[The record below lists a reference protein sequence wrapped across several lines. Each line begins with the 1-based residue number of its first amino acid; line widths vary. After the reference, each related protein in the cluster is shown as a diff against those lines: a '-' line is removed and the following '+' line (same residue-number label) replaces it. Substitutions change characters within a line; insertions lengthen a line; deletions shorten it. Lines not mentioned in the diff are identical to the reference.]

1 MKWHKITEAVG
12 IITKQ
17 NQTVDV
23 GPNEIKKQA
32 AKFGFKVDKGGRP
45 ATLSKKVK
53 GSKTN
58 VLFNLGMAES
68 IDWVKLRNAKA
79 VMPYA
84 LDSPEQR
91 AKGLMPDAGSPNI
104 YTSINLR
111 TKLPAGYD
119 AREFSKKE
127 VSDQA
132 WQKYMD
138 GAWLGLKKVKK
149 DQIKQA
155 AKLAQIPIQEVTA
168 KDLSNESE
176 IYVDMDGVL
185 ADFFGAW
192 KKLVGKDWREIKDL
206 DGALQRIRDKDDFW
220 LNIPVTP
227 NAMNLL
233 NLVKQLKGKYNI
245 LSAPLPNDPNSEPH
259 KRQWIENN
267 LSRFPP
273 SKVIITSNKSVH
285 ATQPDGTPNILIDD
299 FGKNIAKWEAAGGV
313 GFKHKDHKFERTV
326 KNLKAYMNKPVE
338 EAPED
343 EINKMKQTATAIQKA
358 QSMMKPR
365 YMSRIA
371 AMVEEDFEAIRDAAL
386 KRYKKANGK
395 IDLYTAYTMA
405 IEDEFP
411 EIPNPI
417 VVFQYMTDPIPDHE
431 DLVPQDAED
440 GSWADRADKE
450 YQQKVKSSPK
460 GGGFDGKI
468 KGRWFAIRRDRDDY
482 MDQGMEPEDALDKAA
497 ERHGVDP
504 EELQRWIE
512 AGNATPRK
520 EMTEKAVSKKQQ
532 QFFGIVRAMQKG
544 EMPKGGEAGDVA
556 KDMKKS
562 DVKKFASTKHKGLP
576 KKKKSESYTRDQL
589 PQIHKKH
596 LEYIP
601 HKIVSI
607 KVESIV
613 PVQKE
618 RIKENYTKQ
627 LKKIAG
633 GKYAPIVVDNTNRII
648 NGHHRYDVIKLLQ
661 MESISVAKLPY
672 TLEFLIELTRRNF
685 MKGAG
690 AALAFSA
697 VPSAVKAMSNTDGE
711 LIVKTSTGKEF
722 DITNFPGSVKEKI
735 EAFKEKIKKV
745 YSQHKNVAVPDFK
758 FYLNGKYIGQIKHIG
773 NIYKETNEGEL
784 IPNPQ
789 RSVLVKKNDGYDHY
803 KLATH
808 MANIKKMSPEVVAR
822 DKQDIFVQFYGGE
835 KEKNYM
841 MKNLKRLGFGVQD
854 ADGYR
859 DTHFDENS
867 EDSYVLKIRENFA
880 DGKKKG
886 RKGLSKRVGIP
897 KSASVTQL
905 RKIASNSTGE
915 RRRMAH
921 WQANMKS
928 GRKKKGK

>member
-68 IDWVKLRNAKA
+68 
-79 VMPYA
+79 
-84 LDSPEQR
+84 
-91 AKGLMPDAGSPNI
+91 
-104 YTSINLR
+104 
-111 TKLPAGYD
+111 
-119 AREFSKKE
+119 
-127 VSDQA
+127 
-132 WQKYMD
+132 
-138 GAWLGLKKVKK
+138 
-149 DQIKQA
+149 
-155 AKLAQIPIQEVTA
+155 IQEVTA

-267 LSRFPP
+267 LSQFPP

-520 EMTEKAVSKKQQ
+520 EMTEK
-532 QFFGIVRAMQKG
+532 
-544 EMPKGGEAGDVA
+544 
-556 KDMKKS
+556 
-562 DVKKFASTKHKGLP
+562 
-576 KKKKSESYTRDQL
+576 
-589 PQIHKKH
+589 
-596 LEYIP
+596 
-601 HKIVSI
+601 
-607 KVESIV
+607 
-613 PVQKE
+613 
-618 RIKENYTKQ
+618 
-627 LKKIAG
+627 
-633 GKYAPIVVDNTNRII
+633 
-648 NGHHRYDVIKLLQ
+648 
-661 MESISVAKLPY
+661 
-672 TLEFLIELTRRNF
+672 
-685 MKGAG
+685 
-690 AALAFSA
+690 
-697 VPSAVKAMSNTDGE
+697 
-711 LIVKTSTGKEF
+711 
-722 DITNFPGSVKEKI
+722 
-735 EAFKEKIKKV
+735 
-745 YSQHKNVAVPDFK
+745 
-758 FYLNGKYIGQIKHIG
+758 
-773 NIYKETNEGEL
+773 
-784 IPNPQ
+784 
-789 RSVLVKKNDGYDHY
+789 
-803 KLATH
+803 
-808 MANIKKMSPEVVAR
+808 
-822 DKQDIFVQFYGGE
+822 
-835 KEKNYM
+835 
-841 MKNLKRLGFGVQD
+841 
-854 ADGYR
+854 
-859 DTHFDENS
+859 
-867 EDSYVLKIRENFA
+867 
-880 DGKKKG
+880 
-886 RKGLSKRVGIP
+886 
-897 KSASVTQL
+897 
-905 RKIASNSTGE
+905 
-915 RRRMAH
+915 
-921 WQANMKS
+921 
-928 GRKKKGK
+928 